1 MPQVYHA
8 TVDTADLTNAAATRN
23 YQLKVNPNAN
33 AVATTLPTIAG
44 GGTQTISFYTP
55 PGLPGLFGNV
65 TSNLFFQYQI
75 TTANNSVSGVVTFRR
90 INSAGVVQTSSA
102 ATASISF
109 GTTGV
114 KQFTLTAVSLGTFL
128 DTDRVRVDLLATNSN
143 AMTAQSYAFGTP
155 GATTGITNSSAFVAV
170 SYKTRV
176 FSTN

>member
-8 TVDTADLTNAAATRN
+8 TVDTANLTNVSATRN
-23 YQLKVNPNAN
+23 YQVKVNPN
-33 AVATTLPTIAG
+33 VSTIATTLPTIAA

-75 TTANNSVSGVVTFRR
+75 TTANNNVSARVTFRR

-114 KQFTLTAVSLGTFL
+114 KQFTLTGVSLGTFL
-128 DTDRVRVDLLATNSN
+128 ATDRVRIDVLATNGN
-143 AMTAQSYAFGTP
+143 NMTAQSYAFGVP
-155 GATTGITNSSAFVAV
+155 GATTGITNSSAFIAV
-170 SYKTRV
+170 SYKTR
-176 FSTN
+176 FASTN